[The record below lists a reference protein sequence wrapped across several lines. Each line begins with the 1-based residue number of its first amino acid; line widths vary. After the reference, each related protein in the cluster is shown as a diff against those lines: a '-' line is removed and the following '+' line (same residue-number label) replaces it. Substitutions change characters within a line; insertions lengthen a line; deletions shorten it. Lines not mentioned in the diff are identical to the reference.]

1 MLATNDRDN
10 YRPLGL
16 STTHFEVVVKT
27 MTDRPEIET
36 TAPLVPEMP
45 KARLRTDGG
54 RKREETPGA
63 NAVLA
68 EADAPL
74 VPDLS

>member
-1 MLATNDRDN
+1 MTE
-10 YRPLGL
+10 RPQ
-16 STTHFEVVVKT
+16 
-27 MTDRPEIET
+27 IET

-45 KARLRTDGG
+45 TNRVRTDGG
-54 RKREETPGA
+54 RAAPKASGA
-63 NAVLA
+63 ELVD

>member
-1 MLATNDRDN
+1 MTE
-10 YRPLGL
+10 RPQ
-16 STTHFEVVVKT
+16 
-27 MTDRPEIET
+27 IET

-45 KARLRTDGG
+45 TNRVRTDGG
-54 RKREETPGA
+54 RAAPKTSGNEL
-63 NAVLA
+63 VD

>member
-1 MLATNDRDN
+1 MFMYGGFGRESEA
-10 YRPLGL
+10 
-16 STTHFEVVVKT
+16 T
-27 MTDRPEIET
+27 MTRPRTDT

-45 KARLRTDGG
+45 TTQLRADGG
-54 RKREETPGA
+54 RTQTEISGA
-63 NAVLA
+63 DAVI

>member
-1 MLATNDRDN
+1 MTE
-10 YRPLGL
+10 RPQ
-16 STTHFEVVVKT
+16 
-27 MTDRPEIET
+27 IET

-45 KARLRTDGG
+45 RTQLRADGG
-54 RKREETPGA
+54 QKRQQISGA
-63 NAVLA
+63 SAVTT

>member
-1 MLATNDRDN
+1 MFM
-10 YRPLGL
+10 YHPLSEG
-16 STTHFEVVVKT
+16 SEDT
-27 MTDRPEIET
+27 MTERPQIET

-45 KARLRTDGG
+45 RTRLRADGG
-54 RKREETPGA
+54 ETHDSNIGA
-63 NAVLA
+63 KAVLD

>member
-1 MLATNDRDN
+1 MFIYTAPSRCDEDKMTE
-10 YRPLGL
+10 RPQ
-16 STTHFEVVVKT
+16 
-27 MTDRPEIET
+27 IET

-45 KARLRTDGG
+45 TKRVRTDGG
-54 RKREETPGA
+54 RAAPKTSGNER
-63 NAVLA
+63 VD

>member
-1 MLATNDRDN
+1 MFIYLPLSPLSEDKMTE
-10 YRPLGL
+10 RPQ
-16 STTHFEVVVKT
+16 
-27 MTDRPEIET
+27 IET

-45 KARLRTDGG
+45 KNRVRTDGG
-54 RKREETPGA
+54 RAAPKHSGNEL
-63 NAVLA
+63 VD

>member
-1 MLATNDRDN
+1 VD
-10 YRPLGL
+10 
-16 STTHFEVVVKT
+16 SEVGVKT
-27 MTDRPEIET
+27 MTERPDIET

-45 KARLRTDGG
+45 KSRLRTDGG
-54 RKREETPGA
+54 RTRDETTGA
-63 NAVLA
+63 NAVLD